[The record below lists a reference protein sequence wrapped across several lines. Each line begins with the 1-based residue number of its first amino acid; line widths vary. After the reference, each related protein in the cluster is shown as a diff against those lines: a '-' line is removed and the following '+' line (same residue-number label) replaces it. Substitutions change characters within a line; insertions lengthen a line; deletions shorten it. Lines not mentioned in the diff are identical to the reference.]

1 MANKVKLNLSLNG
14 NLAGQSDP
22 VGISIAD
29 WELSTENP
37 SLTSATRNTV
47 NGSPFEILGT
57 SAAPAI
63 GGYTHYV
70 YVRNVG
76 ANGDLATGGKVILTN
91 GAGANIAHLAIGDAM
106 LIPLIAQAGLKAV
119 YDASVTQYVYAF
131 LKRV

>member
-1 MANKVKLNLSLNG
+1 MANKIKLNLSLNG

-70 YVRNVG
+70 YVCINNRIYFYSICNYSRVINLSSTKSWYAESNRFSRNHI
-76 ANGDLATGGKVILTN
+76 NIDIIEIL
-91 GAGANIAHLAIGDAM
+91 I
-106 LIPLIAQAGLKAV
+106 
-119 YDASVTQYVYAF
+119 
-131 LKRV
+131 